1 MSEADRAAERVAW
14 LALAAVEGVGP
25 RTLAALVGAAGGAAA
40 VVARA
45 RAGEWGWVPPPLAL
59 APGLRERLAA
69 IPSEAPFM
77 AAVERLG
84 LWTLTPLDEAYPSRL
99 AVLPDPPSV
108 LFGWG
113 SRDALHARASVA
125 IVGTRRPTLL
135 GRTLASDVAAA
146 VAGSGAVVVSGLAIG
161 IDGAAHAATLRAGGI
176 TVAVIGAGHGRAGP
190 RAHRGLLAAI
200 LASGG
205 AVVSELAPDTGPT
218 RGTYPRRNRLLS
230 ALSDA
235 VAVIEAPARSGAL
248 NTAHHALEQGRRL
261 FVAPGRPSD
270 PATLGCLR
278 LLRETE
284 ARVLAG
290 PLELLED
297 LGLAVEGE
305 PAEQGD
311 PSRARPF
318 DRAAA
323 LAALRGGERLVAA
336 ALCAAPSGLDRLIE
350 VTGLDP
356 GAVAGSLTLLQLR
369 GWANAVDGTFLPAG
383 ALARP

>member
-1 MSEADRAAERVAW
+1 MSSPERTAERDAW

-40 VVARA
+40 VAARA
-45 RAGEWGWVPPPLAL
+45 RRRDWSWLPPTLAL
-59 APGLRERLAA
+59 SHGLRGRLAA
-69 IPSEAPFM
+69 IPDEAPFA
-77 AAVERLG
+77 AAVARLG

-99 AVLPDPPSV
+99 AVLPDPPPV

-113 SRDALHARASVA
+113 SRAALQARASVA
-125 IVGTRRPTLL
+125 IVGTRRPTLI
-135 GRTLASDVAAA
+135 GRALASDVAAA
-146 VAGSGAVVVSGLAIG
+146 VAGRGAVVVSGLAVG
-161 IDGAAHAATLRAGGI
+161 IDGAAHAATLRVGGT

-190 RAHRGLLAAI
+190 RAHRGLLTAI
-200 LASGG
+200 LAGGG
-205 AVVSELAPDTGPT
+205 AVVSELAPDTSPT

-248 NTAHHALEQGRRL
+248 NTAHHALEQGRML

-270 PATLGCLR
+270 PATAGCLR

-284 ARVLAG
+284 ARVLVG
-290 PLELLED
+290 PPELLED
-297 LGLAVEGE
+297 LGLARDAAS
-305 PAEQGD
+305 AEQRGAA
-311 PSRARPF
+311 PARPF

-323 LAALRGGERLVAA
+323 LDALRGGERLVAG

-350 VTGLDP
+350 VTGLEP
-356 GAVAGSLTLLQLR
+356 GAVTGSLTLLQLR
-369 GWANAVDGTFLPAG
+369 GWARAVDGTFLPAG